1 MQAQKKKKK
10 RKRIRSFSSHKLL
23 IIHLY
28 CLNVLKIKMRIREN
42 NKTSYT
48 LAIIYILLI
57 FYNLK
62 KGIEIIKKKLTDLDR
77 VQVLIQ

>member
-1 MQAQKKKKK
+1 M
-10 RKRIRSFSSHKLL
+10 
-23 IIHLY
+23 
-28 CLNVLKIKMRIREN
+28 
-42 NKTSYT
+42 SYT

>member
-1 MQAQKKKKK
+1 M
-10 RKRIRSFSSHKLL
+10 FF
-23 IIHLY
+23 
-28 CLNVLKIKMRIREN
+28 KIKMRIREN

>member
-1 MQAQKKKKK
+1 M
-10 RKRIRSFSSHKLL
+10 FF
-23 IIHLY
+23 
-28 CLNVLKIKMRIREN
+28 KIKMRIREN
-42 NKTSYT
+42 KKMSYT

>member
-1 MQAQKKKKK
+1 MISAKKKK
-10 RKRIRSFSSHKLL
+10 RISSFSGHKLL
-23 IIHLY
+23 IIHLCY
-28 CLNVLKIKMRIREN
+28 LNVLKIKMRIREN
-42 NKTSYT
+42 KKMSYT